1 MEDKEIMRQILE
13 SVNKISSNMDSL
25 EDKFDRLKGDV
36 NKLNDK
42 VESIYE
48 MLSDDLARIEDENVE
63 NYKSISRLR
72 STLKR
77 KEII

>member
-72 STLKR
+72 ATLKR

>member
-13 SVNKISSNMDSL
+13 SVNKIISNMDSL

-72 STLKR
+72 ATLKR